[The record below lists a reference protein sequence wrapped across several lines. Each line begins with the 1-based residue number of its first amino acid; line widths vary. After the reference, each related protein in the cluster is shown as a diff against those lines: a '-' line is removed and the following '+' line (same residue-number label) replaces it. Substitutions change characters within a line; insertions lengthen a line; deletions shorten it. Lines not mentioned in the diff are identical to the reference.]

1 MPGVDWGSLDE
12 AKLERDLAIF
22 DRRISEIIRSLN
34 WKLAL
39 LPQSSGDDVKILITK
54 QLKALKEV
62 QQLTHDYVT
71 DLMIASKTQSPEAKQ
86 SFHEKFNKAVDTLL
100 EIDAFKHDKNLNKMT
115 GNTALWSKLNQTFAS
130 DIAKEKQGVTL
141 EGSLAGY
148 LYDGLMWGTSWS
160 TDPDAPMKKFWMR
173 MSVEIA
179 KAASNSPDKIV
190 DLYVLEQV
198 VKESA
203 FFTDEWPR
211 IKKSIENGEL
221 EALYVYKFELA
232 EDKRNRSIF
241 VMDKLPDSKMLSD
254 KKFENTYVFT
264 KDPAGLYFVENGK
277 AQPLKMS
284 DNNKEDQRRV
294 EKYIKA
300 AMELPS
306 SNDPLQKDSETA
318 RDIRFMISRNPEH
331 RMYHTLKTGAPIAVK
346 TQEELQ
352 QQLKEQ
358 TPEYKQYQ
366 QQWQNLQSAKGKS
379 RQWADSIVRLN
390 RAGKLDQEYDKA
402 EAKRTSDPRPN
413 TTNFFSHPLDQ
424 SKAKFD
430 EKNKETNKT
439 DVSGPKK
446 PKA

>member
-1 MPGVDWGSLDE
+1 
-12 AKLERDLAIF
+12 
-22 DRRISEIIRSLN
+22 
-34 WKLAL
+34 
-39 LPQSSGDDVKILITK
+39 
-54 QLKALKEV
+54 
-62 QQLTHDYVT
+62 
-71 DLMIASKTQSPEAKQ
+71 
-86 SFHEKFNKAVDTLL
+86 
-100 EIDAFKHDKNLNKMT
+100 
-115 GNTALWSKLNQTFAS
+115 
-130 DIAKEKQGVTL
+130 
-141 EGSLAGY
+141 
-148 LYDGLMWGTSWS
+148 MW
-160 TDPDAPMKKFWMR
+160 
-173 MSVEIA
+173 VEIA

-211 IKKSIENGEL
+211 IKKSIESGEL
-221 EALYVYKFELA
+221 EALYVYKFQLA

-241 VMDKLPDSKMLSD
+241 VMDKLPDNAMLSD

-264 KDPAGLYFVENGK
+264 KDPVALYFVENGK
-277 AQPLKMS
+277 TQPLKMS
-284 DNNKEDQRRV
+284 DDNKEDQRRV
-294 EKYIKA
+294 AKYIEA
-300 AMELPS
+300 AMAQPS
-306 SNDPLQKDSETA
+306 SNDPLQKESEAA
-318 RDIRFMISRNPEH
+318 RNIRFMISRNPDH
-331 RMYHTLKTGAPIAVK
+331 RMYKTLKAGAPIAVK

-379 RQWADSIVRLN
+379 RQWADSVVRLN

-402 EAKRTSDPRPN
+402 EEKRKSDPRTN
-413 TTNFFSHPLDQ
+413 TANFFSHPLDQ